1 MSPASNGSDRT
12 TLLAFEEVTRRHPD
26 GHRELVV
33 LDRASFAIDRGLFAG
48 VYGARRSGKSSLL
61 RLAAGIELPDSG
73 VVRIGGR
80 STAAMSAVQ
89 RERLLRGEVCLVCI
103 DDWHP
108 KPHESVVDYVALAL
122 GCEGATLRQARL
134 RARRTLSRIGLEQHG
149 DEPAGR
155 LSLGERLRA
164 MLARALVR
172 EPRLLLV
179 DEPAVIPRLRD
190 RDELVLTLR
199 DAAAEHRA
207 TLLIASEEMGPLH
220 GADLVISV
228 GGGEV
233 NVAVPRLGRV
243 VPFPGGRGPGGGQGG
258 RGGHADQGGHRG
270 EGERGD
276 DGARGGRGS
285 GHEVRLP

>member
-1 MSPASNGSDRT
+1 MSPPSNGSDQT
-12 TLLAFEEVTRRHPD
+12 TSLLAFEEVTRRRPD

-33 LDRASFAIDRGLFAG
+33 LDRASFAINPGLFAG
-48 VYGARRSGKSSLL
+48 VYGARRSGKSTLL

-80 STAAMSAVQ
+80 DTAAMSAVE
-89 RERLLRGEVCLVCI
+89 RERLLRREVGLVCI

-122 GCEGATLRQARL
+122 GSEGATLRQARL

-149 DEPAGR
+149 DEPASR

-172 EPRLLLV
+172 EPSLLLV

-207 TLLIASEEMGPLH
+207 TLIVASEEMGPLH
-220 GADLVISV
+220 GADLVISL

-233 NVAVPRLGRV
+233 NVAAPRLGRV
-243 VPFPGGRGPGGGQGG
+243 VRFPGGRGPGGSRGPGGGENEQGVDG
-258 RGGHADQGGHRG
+258 KQG
-270 EGERGD
+270 ED
-276 DGARGGRGS
+276 DREGGRGS
-285 GHEVRLP
+285 GHEARLP

>member
-1 MSPASNGSDRT
+1 MSPASNGSDQT
-12 TLLAFEEVTRRHPD
+12 TSLLAFEEVTRRHPD

-33 LDRASFAIDRGLFAG
+33 LDRASFAIAPGLFAG
-48 VYGARRSGKSSLL
+48 VYGARRSGKSTVL

-80 STAAMSAVQ
+80 DTAAMSAVE
-89 RERLLRGEVCLVCI
+89 RERLLRREVSLVCI

-122 GCEGATLRQARL
+122 GSEGATLRQARL

-149 DEPAGR
+149 DEPASR

-172 EPRLLLV
+172 EPSLLLV

-190 RDELVLTLR
+190 REELVLALR

-220 GADLVISV
+220 GADLVISI

-243 VPFPGGRGPGGGQGG
+243 VQFPGGRGPGGRGPGGGQSE
-258 RGGHADQGGHRG
+258 RGGHGKQSEDDGEGGH
-270 EGERGD
+270 
-276 DGARGGRGS
+276 GS
-285 GHEVRLP
+285 GHEARLP